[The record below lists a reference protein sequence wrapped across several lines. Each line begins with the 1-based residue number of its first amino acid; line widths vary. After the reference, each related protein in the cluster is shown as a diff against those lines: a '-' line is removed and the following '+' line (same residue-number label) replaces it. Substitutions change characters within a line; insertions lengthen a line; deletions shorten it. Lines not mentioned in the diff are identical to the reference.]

1 METQTIIDIKHLRD
15 IEQNILTT
23 MVHDEEKFLMLEKK
37 YSKDNFTF
45 TVHKLIFEE
54 ICLSKDKIF
63 EAMKQN
69 NTQEYSD
76 LLRYI
81 SFSLDVEY
89 NLNIFTTYDILTNT
103 PRDTLLVDIV
113 ELDQYIDA
121 KNLALKSHTKECST
135 LEIVVYDKYGT
146 TTAIYKQARLVEV
159 LTTNIFR
166 LANDIICDTDGIT
179 FDKLNE
185 IGFIGDNDS
194 WADEEELL
202 YGKTKTIHFK
212 KGLRDFKDLEFL
224 GKWANQYDIEFKDF
238 PLDKKIL
245 FEKIDI
251 EISNKGIK
259 ELPKEL
265 RVLDHLWFLDANN
278 NSINIIPD
286 ELYDLPLK
294 ALSLLNNNIEYISNK
309 IGKLNDL
316 SLLGLCQNDIS
327 TLPDSIYNLENL
339 KTLCLH
345 DNKLIKISHKI
356 SNMKNLTTLTIS
368 NNDIKYLPN
377 TIGKLHLL
385 ESLDIEN
392 TLIDKIA
399 LEILSLPNLKHI
411 TFDDKH
417 LPLLIK
423 NFHLFKHMDTIN
435 LFHSE
440 YSIDDDL
447 FKDLDLKV
455 IDESW
460 MEDRDYRGHGC
471 VILKNYKYE
480 K

>member
-37 YSKDNFTF
+37 YSKEYFTF
-45 TVHKLIFEE
+45 TIHKFIFEE
-54 ICLSKDKIF
+54 ICLFKDKIF
-63 EAMKQN
+63 EVIKLNDIDLYVELIQN
-69 NTQEYSD
+69 IAE
-76 LLRYI
+76 
-81 SFSLDVEY
+81 SLDIKD
-89 NLNIFTTYDILTNT
+89 NLNPFTTYDILTKT
-103 PRDTLLVDIV
+103 PKDTLAVDMV
-113 ELDQYIDA
+113 ELDHYIDA

-135 LEIVVYDKYGT
+135 LEIVLYDKYGI
-146 TTAIYKQARLVEV
+146 TTAVYKQARLMELV
-159 LTTNIFR
+159 TTNIFR

-185 IGFIGDNDS
+185 IGFIGDNTS
-194 WADEEELL
+194 WIDEEELL

-224 GKWANQYDIEFKDF
+224 GKWVNKYDIGYKDI
-238 PLDKKIL
+238 PLNKKLL

-251 EISNKGIK
+251 DISNKGIK

-265 RVLDHLWFLDANN
+265 RVLDICSIEANN
-278 NSINIIPD
+278 NLIEVIPA
-286 ELYDLPLK
+286 ELYNLDL
-294 ALSLLNNNIEYISNK
+294 LSLFLINNNLNYISSK
-309 IGKLNDL
+309 IENLKKLFM
-316 SLLGLCQNDIS
+316 LGLCQNDIS
-327 TLPDSIYNLENL
+327 DLPESIYNLERL
-339 KTLCLH
+339 QILCLH
-345 DNKLIKISHKI
+345 DNNLTNISHKI
-356 SNMKNLTTLTIS
+356 SNMKNLRTLTIS

-392 TLIDKIA
+392 NLIDEIPI
-399 LEILSLPNLKHI
+399 EILSLVNLKHI

-417 LPLLIK
+417 LLSLIN
-423 NFHLFKHMDTIN
+423 NFHLFKHMDSIN

-440 YSIDDDL
+440 YSIEDDL

-471 VILKNYKYE
+471 VILKNFEYE